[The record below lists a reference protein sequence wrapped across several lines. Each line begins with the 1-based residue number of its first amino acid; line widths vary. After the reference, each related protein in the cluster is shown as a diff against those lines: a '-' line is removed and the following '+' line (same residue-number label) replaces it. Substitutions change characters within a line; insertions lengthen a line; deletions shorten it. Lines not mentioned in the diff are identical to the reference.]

1 MTVSHVMKINKP
13 LKFQKE
19 AAIRPTTDNYL
30 IFNFYSLLRIT
41 TYLYFIYIYRFV
53 WIPLSQ
59 HFVADSSIFS
69 ILHRS
74 HDRYEGWFRD
84 DKLGRRKAFWSKEDG
99 GWRNDSEVMTMVNG
113 VSRTTYMPKSIER
126 IEDGGWSQE
135 LEEWTLAQTASVG
148 IREWFWFPRHFHARS
163 FPSLAAYR
171 QKTSPRLAFFFSS
184 INREN
189 HSIPPSVFIYP

>member
-1 MTVSHVMKINKP
+1 MKINKP

-41 TYLYFIYIYRFV
+41 TYLYFIYIDSYEFHCLN
-53 WIPLSQ
+53 ILSPILRYFQ
-59 HFVADSSIFS
+59 SSTDLTIATKGDSATTSLEEEKHFDQGRWRMEEWLGGNDHGEWSITYD
-69 ILHRS
+69 LHAEINRAN
-74 HDRYEGWFRD
+74 R
-84 DKLGRRKAFWSKEDG
+84 
-99 GWRNDSEVMTMVNG
+99 
-113 VSRTTYMPKSIER
+113 
-126 IEDGGWSQE
+126 GWSQE